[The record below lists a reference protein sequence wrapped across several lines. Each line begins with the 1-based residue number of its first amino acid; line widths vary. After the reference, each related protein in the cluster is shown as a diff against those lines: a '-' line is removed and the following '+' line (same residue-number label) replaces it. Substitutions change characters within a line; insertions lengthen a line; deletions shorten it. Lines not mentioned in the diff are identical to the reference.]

1 MKCSFCGRELTS
13 GESPEMYKGLCY
25 ACYME
30 TRPQELWYRL
40 TADVNVKD
48 LFTFIVENVPYKK
61 VMQLRDLLN
70 VSAETST
77 ISEQKRDAY
86 LNQVRFLRGEE

>member
-30 TRPQELWYRL
+30 LRPQELWFRL
-40 TADVNVKD
+40 SSDVNIKD

-70 VSAETST
+70 VSVEPST
-77 ISEQKRDAY
+77 MAEQKRDAY
-86 LNQVRFLRGEE
+86 LEQVRFLRGE

>member
-30 TRPQELWYRL
+30 TRPQELSYRL

-70 VSAETST
+70 VSVATST
-77 ISEQKRDAY
+77 ESEQKKDWY
-86 LNQVRFLRGEE
+86 LDQVRFLRGE